1 MYIFKI
7 VENIIKYL
15 YADVANVSFG
25 GLIPNDKYYLL
36 IFACNPDG
44 SPKLDD
50 KINLKKVEVN
60 TSPAA
65 MSSVQYELS
74 VSSIAK
80 IDAMVTVR
88 ADGNYE
94 NETFL
99 FNYIT
104 KAEYDAISGDKTAG
118 LKAHMDAFIDAR
130 VKDWNDSHPNS
141 GVMTRKEFLS
151 RALMNG
157 KEDLFVPIEIGG
169 LTPGTTYYLYVF
181 GLKADGTYTT
191 EPVTTQFTTVA
202 DQVTLASLEFI
213 VMSYGYPEEN
223 RDMYRVWTYANNSK
237 EHYFQSF
244 VGEDEW
250 AGKTASEV
258 RELLKASKWPS
269 SSSYKVDAQF
279 GQTWYGYS
287 VAYDEAGI
295 PTKVYKLWH
304 TSPAD
309 TGDGFNNITGG
320 TITVDIEELSE

>member
-1 MYIFKI
+1 
-7 VENIIKYL
+7 
-15 YADVANVSFG
+15 
-25 GLIPNDKYYLL
+25 
-36 IFACNPDG
+36 
-44 SPKLDD
+44 
-50 KINLKKVEVN
+50 
-60 TSPAA
+60 
-65 MSSVQYELS
+65 
-74 VSSIAK
+74 
-80 IDAMVTVR
+80 
-88 ADGNYE
+88 
-94 NETFL
+94 
-99 FNYIT
+99 
-104 KAEYDAISGDKTAG
+104 
-118 LKAHMDAFIDAR
+118 
-130 VKDWNDSHPNS
+130 
-141 GVMTRKEFLS
+141 MTRKEFLS

-223 RDMYRVWTYANNSK
+223 RNMYRVWTYANNSK

-258 RELLKASKWPS
+258 RELLKASRWPS

-309 TGDGFNNITGG
+309 TGDGFDNITGG